1 MHSGSFGVGIRYFS
15 DVASLLKTAMATI
28 RATEDKLIATTAY
41 ESKLD
46 IVDSEVA
53 KVRGMHFS
61 DIGGHYSADR
71 VQPLKGNHPSPS
83 PLDRCDMAGVRK
95 KMHYD

>member
-1 MHSGSFGVGIRYFS
+1 
-15 DVASLLKTAMATI
+15 MATI

-53 KVRGMHFS
+53 KVRGKHFS
-61 DIGGHYSADR
+61 DIDGHY
-71 VQPLKGNHPSPS
+71 PSMYTDGMCCTHS
-83 PLDRCDMAGVRK
+83 D
-95 KMHYD
+95 HII